1 LEPRGLAALNPATL
15 STREKKLLR
24 IWYLP
29 SARHTSSLYISL
41 TKKYV
46 KQREAEKL
54 KALRKMLEEQR
65 EHIDE
70 IEKHINKME
79 SENETK
85 K

>member
-1 LEPRGLAALNPATL
+1 M
-15 STREKKLLR
+15 
-24 IWYLP
+24 
-29 SARHTSSLYISL
+29 
-41 TKKYV
+41 

-65 EHIDE
+65 QHIDE

-79 SENETK
+79 TENGTK

>member
-1 LEPRGLAALNPATL
+1 M
-15 STREKKLLR
+15 
-24 IWYLP
+24 
-29 SARHTSSLYISL
+29 
-41 TKKYV
+41 

-70 IEKHINKME
+70 IERHINKIE
-79 SENETK
+79 TENGTK